1 MRKPYSRQNAKSIQ
15 TGRAR
20 PIIIQSGDNP
30 HWLLVALS
38 SLSLLVTPILVAI
51 IASNANQSS
60 TNKDYVSLAV
70 NILNAKGSTPENR
83 KWALRLLS
91 KMSPVPFSEE
101 SENQLANGSGLTNEL
116 KIVPMFGPNNP
127 LIKTDTNYIQP
138 CEPVVGPAKAWSD
151 KDVHDYVLKLGKAY
165 RNCAINQQYSVKM
178 LDVMQNTDKT
188 KAQISRPID
197 AKKYPIY
204 NLK

>member
-1 MRKPYSRQNAKSIQ
+1 MRKSYSRQSVKSMQ
-15 TGRAR
+15 TSRAR
-20 PIIIQSGDNP
+20 PIIIQSGDRQ
-30 HWLLVALS
+30 HWFLVTLS

-51 IASNANQSS
+51 ITSNANQSS

-83 KWALRLLS
+83 KWAFRLLS

-101 SENQLANGSGLTNEL
+101 SEKQLAGGAGLTNEL
-116 KIVPMFGPNNP
+116 KIVPMYGPDNP
-127 LIKTDTNYIQP
+127 LIKADRNYIQP
-138 CEPVVGPAKAWSD
+138 CKPVVGPDKAWND
-151 KDVHDYVLKLGKAY
+151 KDIHDYVLKLGRAY
-165 RNCAINQQYSVKM
+165 RECAIRQQAAVGM

-188 KAQISRPID
+188 KAQIAQPID
-197 AKKYPIY
+197 PKKYPVY